1 MRISSE
7 ISWCFL
13 FPLVLYSTE
22 ANCIWQFPDY
32 AITGDP
38 VFHPV
43 FLMSSTFWA
52 TTRCHR
58 SMAGHVGKVLL
69 CDLESQTD
77 CLAFWAVIWHCSTPF
92 AGISAYLQRSFCYI
106 YIYIYESYIIILS
119 CIFWYFWGIQWEGAS
134 ESRVPSYPWW
144 RFTDAPQ
151 SKQRPQRSFK
161 HFRWCWAEPP
171 RWLHSRCRGW
181 PLECGVWCREC
192 LVLPSWERGMDD
204 EVLTPHWH
212 GWWMITYELYIER
225 KPSYNM
231 HM

>member
-92 AGISAYLQRSFCYI
+92 AGISAYLPRSFCYI
-106 YIYIYESYIIILS
+106 YIYIHIWVIYHYPVM
-119 CIFWYFWGIQWEGAS
+119 YFLVFLGNPMGRGKREPCAFLPLVTIYRCAPVQAEAS
-134 ESRVPSYPWW
+134 AELQAFSLMLGRAAQMAPFSMPRVA
-144 RFTDAPQ
+144 FGM
-151 SKQRPQRSFK
+151 RS
-161 HFRWCWAEPP
+161 
-171 RWLHSRCRGW
+171 LVQ
-181 PLECGVWCREC
+181 GVPGLT
-192 LVLPSWERGMDD
+192 LVR
-204 EVLTPHWH
+204 TWH
-212 GWWMITYELYIER
+212 GWRSSYSTLAWMMDDYIR
-225 KPSYNM
+225 IIYWKKAVI
-231 HM
+231 